1 MTKTVLALGV
11 IALAV
16 ALLVTLGREPGTSV
30 DEPAE
35 GPQTPAAVEAR
46 AARIEPRSVERREV
60 IAEGAE
66 AAPSSVASP
75 TLRGHVVDEQG
86 GALAGVEVVLGRR
99 IPAGEFDDPAT
110 FLRHRSFG
118 VPLRLAPNRIQRTDG
133 EGAFRFEDALAEQD
147 SVIAAW
153 AFDRGARFAE
163 LPPDAR
169 TDIVIVLADHSQIL
183 GRVVDETGFGVP
195 HESVSCHP
203 ADGGGTSSTTRT
215 DADGRFRTIAMPP
228 GRYRVTVRT
237 PQHFD
242 AAMEVALDRHD
253 VRVEIGLKS
262 LPMLSMLLV
271 DADELP
277 WSGTR
282 IQTICGIDPTEL
294 EVHATRLSCARRA
307 DVADAPGRV
316 TRLEFEITTGSCRG
330 PIRDPSELAFLSVWW
345 REARLAEVP
354 IPSLDVG
361 RIVVALRPPALASIR
376 VRLAF
381 EPHPDGP
388 VRTALA
394 LDRPSRDWA
403 AVLDNELR
411 TTIEGFE
418 TTLTVPA
425 SDGATLWWLTATAPG
440 HAVSDVPF
448 TLPAGTEPTLV
459 DIVLR
464 RAARTLEGLVVAAD
478 GTPVV
483 NASIVAIAADGSF
496 VARRES
502 VSARS
507 DHNGAFRIPSLP
519 MRSLRLLVERNAQQ
533 VAVHDVPEDL
543 VEPVR
548 IVLQPATRLFVE
560 SPFDGM
566 AQFVV
571 LDAAGRTLLDDR
583 IQGAVRPGSGMPL
596 FFAGR
601 PSRVIGYAPASPTPF
616 AQGDCL
622 SDATTVTLSAI
633 PATGR

>member
-1 MTKTVLALGV
+1 MTKTVLALAV

-16 ALLVTLGREPGTSV
+16 ALLVAIGRGPGTSV

-35 GPQTPAAVEAR
+35 GLQTPAAAEAR
-46 AARIEPRSVERREV
+46 AARIDPRSVERREV
-60 IAEGAE
+60 IAEAAE

-75 TLRGHVVDEQG
+75 TLRGQVVDEQG

-99 IPAGEFDDPAT
+99 IPGGEFDDPAT

-133 EGAFRFEDALAEQD
+133 EGAFRFEDAPAEPD

-169 TDIVIVLADHSQIL
+169 TDIVIVLADHAQIL

-253 VRVEIGLKS
+253 VRVEVRLKS

-282 IQTICGIDPTEL
+282 IRTICGIDPTEL

-316 TRLEFEITTGSCRG
+316 TRLEFESTTGSCRG

-345 REARLAEVP
+345 REARLAGVP

-425 SDGATLWWLTATAPG
+425 SDGATSPAPNR
-440 HAVSDVPF
+440 SPSRS
-448 TLPAGTEPTLV
+448 PR
-459 DIVLR
+459 R
-464 RAARTLEGLVVAAD
+464 RARRAPTGG
-478 GTPVV
+478 GT
-483 NASIVAIAADGSF
+483 NLI
-496 VARRES
+496 
-502 VSARS
+502 ARS
-507 DHNGAFRIPSLP
+507 PPAPSPAASGGSPSSCSTIPGAARA
-519 MRSLRLLVERNAQQ
+519 RSPCRSIRSTEGRLS
-533 VAVHDVPEDL
+533 P
-543 VEPVR
+543 P
-548 IVLQPATRLFVE
+548 TR
-560 SPFDGM
+560 G
-566 AQFVV
+566 
-571 LDAAGRTLLDDR
+571 
-583 IQGAVRPGSGMPL
+583 
-596 FFAGR
+596 
-601 PSRVIGYAPASPTPF
+601 SPTPR
-616 AQGDCL
+616 ACSGPT
-622 SDATTVTLSAI
+622 A
-633 PATGR
+633 GRFCRWGSGSNRASRSTRRG